1 MFLEV
6 LGSWRALTKWE
17 EIRGERDEFEMDVH
31 IEDFAS
37 DIISKTAF
45 GSNYE
50 EGKRVFSLQ
59 DKQKHLVFDA
69 IGNVS
74 IPGFRKPLGCIME
87 FQQASWFGTKPTLAI
102 SDPDMIKEVLMNT
115 GDGSFQ
121 RYGKT
126 IL

>member
-17 EIRGERDEFEMDVH
+17 EIRGERDEFDMDIHKEV
-31 IEDFAS
+31 EDFAS

-59 DKQKHLVFDA
+59 DKQKHLLFDA
-69 IGNVS
+69 IGNVY
-74 IPGFRKPLGCIME
+74 IPGFR
-87 FQQASWFGTKPTLAI
+87 
-102 SDPDMIKEVLMNT
+102 
-115 GDGSFQ
+115 
-121 RYGKT
+121 
-126 IL
+126 